1 MTSSERQVRGELWFG
16 EARLPFAVTLKLLA
30 VLFFRWALGPSVA
43 GGEINRARLEGP
55 ARAVFE
61 NLSPSPETKER
72 RAIAVPPKAGALSW
86 LGQGFVLCK
95 LPGHGAS

>member
-1 MTSSERQVRGELWFG
+1 M
-16 EARLPFAVTLKLLA
+16 LKLLA

-61 NLSPSPETKER
+61 TKAR

-86 LGQGFVLCK
+86 LERGFVLCK

>member
-61 NLSPSPETKER
+61 PEPRNQGTPSYCS
-72 RAIAVPPKAGALSW
+72 AA
-86 LGQGFVLCK
+86 
-95 LPGHGAS
+95 